1 MAQLSQ
7 YWRTSANWP
16 PLSQARSGG
25 CSHCGACDAR
35 SNLYYH
41 FESICFIKVDAMV
54 MLMLSYHIIS
64 YHIISYG
71 NCALLSCISSKTSS
85 DKTDLCWGL
94 SGSRHFPSVSATCSF
109 QAWDFETVMVG
120 NSVARLEAQRV
131 TTKIFFLEREEK
143 FPCES
148 RLSSC
153 FLP

>member
-1 MAQLSQ
+1 MQMSVRLSVCSVKSVLEL
-7 YWRTSANWP
+7 TNFIS
-16 PLSQARSGG
+16 SVSG
-25 CSHCGACDAR
+25 
-35 SNLYYH
+35 
-41 FESICFIKVDAMV
+41 
-54 MLMLSYHIIS
+54 LSYVCLRSASGLSLRWSLTYFVLLDHMF
-64 YHIISYG
+64 YQG
-71 NCALLSCISSKTSS
+71 NCALLSCISSKTSL

-131 TTKIFFLEREEK
+131 TTKIFFLEREER